1 MTTYRVIDDKTFEF
15 EIYGETTTTNS
26 YVALGFSED
35 DGMVNII

>member
-1 MTTYRVIDDKTFEF
+1 MTTYKVVDDKTFEF
-15 EIYGETTTTNS
+15 EIYGEATSTDS